1 MAKVAQNNT
10 RIMNSSLSSLLSKWE
25 GRLSQEYDT
34 SYKDALRE
42 CIYELRNTI
51 NEEYIED
58 AEAWEQEMLNNMPSD
73 EILDYLQSQEADN
86 YLSSMEAHEHVA

>member
-1 MAKVAQNNT
+1 MMARNIN
-10 RIMNSSLSSLLSKWE
+10 SLLSQWE

-42 CIYELRNTI
+42 CIFELKSMI
-51 NEEYIED
+51 DEEHLED
-58 AEAWEQEMLNNMPSD
+58 ALAWEQEMLNNMPSN
-73 EILDYLQSQEADN
+73 EILDYLQSQEADS